1 MEKSLWD
8 HLLHCIKNM
17 GTECRVI
24 KRMSS
29 ENGWNICFKRVE
41 FNNVKLYDREVV
53 TIQKATMKEFRV
65 GYIPIENRPKDN
77 CLSGGFAL

>member
-1 MEKSLWD
+1 MGSFAALYQEHGNRMPGNKKNEFRKRVE
-8 HLLHCIKNM
+8 HLFQAGGM
-17 GTECRVI
+17 
-24 KRMSS
+24 
-29 ENGWNICFKRVE
+29 VE

-65 GYIPIENRPKDN
+65 GYIANENRPKDN